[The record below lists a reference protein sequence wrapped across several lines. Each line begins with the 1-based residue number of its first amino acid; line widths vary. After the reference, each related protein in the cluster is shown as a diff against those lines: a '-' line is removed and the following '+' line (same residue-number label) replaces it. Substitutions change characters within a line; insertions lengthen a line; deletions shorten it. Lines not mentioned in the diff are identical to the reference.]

1 MKDIANSIVGQE
13 IKQWHDGV
21 KYITVP
27 L

>member
-21 KYITVP
+21 KYISVP